1 MWNSIMAINTRPYQ
15 KVGEQLKQQLSDGH
29 YAIGDRLPPEREIAT
44 HLNVSR
50 TIVREA
56 IIMLELE
63 ELIEVRM
70 GSGTYV
76 LNLPNKL
83 KGKSPRVQFNDVGPF
98 EMLQARQ
105 LLESNIAEFAAVQV
119 TPSDILK
126 MRNALELEKC
136 ELNDKILESEGDKNF
151 HLYIAEATQN
161 SVLVEMFKFSW
172 DMRKSSAMW
181 KALHGRINTIDYRK
195 EWLNDHE
202 KILNAL
208 QRKDSISAKNAM
220 WQHLENVKNKLF
232 ELSDTEDPNFDGY
245 LFRSNP
251 VVHLNQQ

>member
-1 MWNSIMAINTRPYQ
+1 MAVTTRPYQ
-15 KVGEQLKQQLSDGH
+15 KVGAQLKQQLTDGH
-29 YAIGDRLPPEREIAT
+29 YVIGDRFPPEREIAA

-50 TIVREA
+50 TVVREA

-76 LNLPNKL
+76 LNLPNQL
-83 KGKSPRVQFNDVGPF
+83 KGKSPKVQFNDVGPF

-119 TPSDILK
+119 TPSDIIK
-126 MRNALELEKC
+126 MRNALELEKK

-151 HLYIAEATQN
+151 HLYISEATQN

-172 DMRKSSAMW
+172 GMRDSSAMW
-181 KALHGRINTIDYRK
+181 KALHSRINTLDYRK
-195 EWLNDHE
+195 EWLIDHE
-202 KILNAL
+202 KILSAL
-208 QRKDSISAKNAM
+208 QRRDSISAKNAM

-232 ELSDTEDPNFDGY
+232 ELSDTEDPDFDGY
-245 LFRSNP
+245 LFSSNP
-251 VVHLNQQ
+251 VVNLNQR

>member
-1 MWNSIMAINTRPYQ
+1 MAVNTRPYQ
-15 KVGEQLKQQLSDGH
+15 KVGAQLKQQLTDGH
-29 YAIGDRLPPEREIAT
+29 YVIGDRFPPEREIAA

-50 TIVREA
+50 TVVREA

-76 LNLPNKL
+76 LNLPNQI
-83 KGKSPRVQFNDVGPF
+83 KGKAPKVKFSDVGPF

-119 TPSDILK
+119 TPSDIIK
-126 MRNALELEKC
+126 MRNALELEKQ
-136 ELNDKILESEGDKNF
+136 ELANQYIESEGDKNF

-172 DMRKSSAMW
+172 GMRESSAMW
-181 KALHGRINTIDYRK
+181 SALHTRINTIDYRR
-195 EWLNDHE
+195 EWLTDHE
-202 KILNAL
+202 KILSAL

-220 WQHLENVKNKLF
+220 WQHLENVKNILF
-232 ELSDTEDPNFDGY
+232 ELSDTEDPDFDGY
-245 LFRSNP
+245 LFSSNP
-251 VVHLNQQ
+251 VVHLNQR